1 MMSRQLMRRRPS
13 AESAWQRRIL
23 FGRRYFLFD
32 KRHKTPIYLIQ
43 GQVRSTQ
50 LVIRLISWRLSAM
63 INAHNWPQKAIEAIF
78 DENLSHIMCQV
89 IIVHLFWCYSQKI
102 KS

>member
-50 LVIRLISWRLSAM
+50 LFFPAE
-63 INAHNWPQKAIEAIF
+63 H
-78 DENLSHIMCQV
+78 
-89 IIVHLFWCYSQKI
+89 
-102 KS
+102 KSLLMRILPG